1 MNARSY
7 LLFFSL
13 SLALAPA
20 APADE
25 PTSKPKVSLPAS
37 AIRGQ
42 ITELLK
48 QDAGKAPVKSK
59 DATVPHLDPPQNDQ
73 PVNDQPVAEGILELE
88 PIKVTEKKTLNLPRR
103 INPVTLDNFF
113 YGDGTIF
120 ESASKRFSITSGRD
134 ALIKFNFKF

>member
-7 LLFFSL
+7 LLFLSL
-13 SLALAPA
+13 SLATGSG

-25 PTSKPKVSLPAS
+25 PPSKPKVSLPAS

-48 QDAGKAPVKSK
+48 QDAAKAPVKSK
-59 DATVPHLDPPQNDQ
+59 DTTPPHLDPPQNNQ
-73 PVNDQPVAEGILELE
+73 PVNDQPVAEGVLELE
-88 PIKVTEKKTLNLPRR
+88 PIKVTQKKSLELPRR

-113 YGDGTIF
+113 YGDGTVF